1 MTPRPVTVGY
11 DMTPASAQ
19 QGGVG
24 RYTTDLAAA
33 LGRRTDVR
41 LERLAPGH
49 PPLPGALGGV
59 TRRAARARYY
69 PFTLDRL
76 AVRRGVDLVHCPGE
90 VAPLRL
96 SRPLVLTVH
105 DVLPWRFP
113 ELFSRTNAARQKLL
127 VSRAAR
133 RASRIMVGSEYTRRE
148 VVELL
153 GVEPGRVAVAPLG
166 VDRRF
171 RRIDAD
177 PVALAHRFGI
187 PPGPFALWVGNPE
200 PRKNLSTLLRAFALV
215 RRRAPECSLVLVGSE
230 RVADRETERELDLL
244 GSTVIRPGFVTDEE
258 LVALY
263 SATTCFVFPS
273 LYEGFGLPPLEAMA
287 CGAPVVAAD
296 RTSVPEVVG
305 DAAVLVDPS
314 DPDALAD
321 AIERVVLSP
330 ETATHLRRVGQQR
343 AREFTWD
350 RCAERTVDAY
360 RAALADPR

>member
-1 MTPRPVTVGY
+1 MSRPVAVGF
-11 DMTPASAQ
+11 DMTPAAVR

-41 LERLAPGH
+41 LERLDPRTG
-49 PPLPGALGGV
+49 PLGGLVGSV
-59 TRRAARARYY
+59 TDRTLRLGYY
-69 PFTLDRL
+69 PLTLDRL
-76 AVRRGVDLVHCPGE
+76 ASRRGVDLVHCPGLL
-90 VAPLRL
+90 APLRL

-113 ELFSRTNAARQKLL
+113 ELFSRTNAARQKVL

-133 RASRIMVGSEYTRRE
+133 RASRIMVGSEYARRE

-153 GVEPGRVAVAPLG
+153 GVAPERVAVAPLG

-171 RRIDAD
+171 TRVEAD
-177 PVALAHRFGI
+177 PVLLAHRFGI
-187 PPGPFALWVGNPE
+187 PPGPFALWVGTPE

-230 RVADRETERELDLL
+230 GVADRDTERELDLL
-244 GSTVIRPGFVTDEE
+244 GASVIRPGFVDDEE
-258 LVALY
+258 LVHLY
-263 SATTCFVFPS
+263 SATSCFVFPS

-305 DAAVLVDPS
+305 DAGILVDPS

-321 AIERVVLSP
+321 ALERVLLSP
-330 ETATHLRRVGQQR
+330 EAATRMRRLGLQR
-343 AREFTWD
+343 AREFTWE
-350 RCAERTVDAY
+350 RCAELTVAAY